1 MIIDLSYLKYIDID
15 GIETLKFVKKLS
27 TTKRLGFIK
36 MRGNQVFDKSDFVRN
51 SEFFDDL
58 QTAIHETVRNGPVK
72 LNDPM
77 T

>member
-51 SEFFDDL
+51 S
-58 QTAIHETVRNGPVK
+58 
-72 LNDPM
+72 
-77 T
+77 